1 MRRGL
6 AVKAVSSCAAAR
18 EGLGGEHEATQSV
31 AGAQARVG
39 CGGNRSRRSA
49 AGPARDD
56 VATDPKYE
64 ISRRA
69 EARAGEA
76 ECRRKEGGVGAESAV
91 VGGGN
96 RVHI

>member
-1 MRRGL
+1 M
-6 AVKAVSSCAAAR
+6 
-18 EGLGGEHEATQSV
+18 
-31 AGAQARVG
+31 
-39 CGGNRSRRSA
+39 
-49 AGPARDD
+49 
-56 VATDPKYE
+56 ATDPKYE

-69 EARAGEA
+69 EARVGEA